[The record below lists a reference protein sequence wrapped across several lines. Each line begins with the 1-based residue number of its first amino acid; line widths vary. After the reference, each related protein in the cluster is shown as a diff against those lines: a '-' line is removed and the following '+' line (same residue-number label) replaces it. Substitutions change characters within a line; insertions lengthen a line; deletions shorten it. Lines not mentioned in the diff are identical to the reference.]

1 MIKFATKLKS
11 IDLNLIET
19 SFKSWVGVKEFKIV
33 AVVKETVYGCQ
44 LPFNVCSVAVTQY
57 HI

>member
-1 MIKFATKLKS
+1 MIKFTTKIKS

-19 SFKSWVGVKEFKIV
+19 SFKSWVGVKEFKKV
-33 AVVKETVYGCQ
+33 AVGKEIVHGCQ